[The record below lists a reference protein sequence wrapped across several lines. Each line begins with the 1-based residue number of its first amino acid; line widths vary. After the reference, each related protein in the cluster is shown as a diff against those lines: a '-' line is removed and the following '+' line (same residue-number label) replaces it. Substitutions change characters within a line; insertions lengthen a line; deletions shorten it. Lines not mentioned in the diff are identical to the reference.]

1 MPSLQSSIQSKNVT
15 QGLSQADAQHRLR
28 QYGKNEISRKQKANP
43 WLILFHQFSSPL
55 ILILIVAAVLSL
67 VMGYLPGQEP
77 HFADAILIMA
87 IVLLSG
93 LFGFFQDYRAEKT
106 IEALQKMTTP
116 KAHVMRDG
124 VEQEVPANEI
134 VPGDLLLVEAGDI
147 VAADGELIEGFQL
160 EVDESILTGESIAV
174 HKHMEEQVFM
184 NTHVTSGHAKVIVK
198 ETGMQTRIGR
208 IAGGLQDI
216 EQEKTSFQRE
226 LAGLSKK
233 LFLLTIVIS
242 VVIGV
247 VGYFKYGLYPSLM
260 LAISLAVAA
269 IPEGL
274 PAVVVLGLAI
284 GARVMVKKNALIRRL
299 SVAESIG
306 GINLICT
313 DKTGTL
319 TQNEMTVT
327 RLFYNGKEQ
336 EVAKLST
343 STGNATL
350 EQMLRCGWYCNNV
363 KQIQTEKED
372 LKFVGEQTEL
382 AIYKLAQTHFQGKK
396 EAKGKKLNEVP
407 FNSAR
412 KMMSVV
418 IEEENGTH
426 VYAKG
431 APEILI
437 QKCTRILVNG
447 KIQPLD
453 EDQKAT
459 ILGQNTAF
467 ASAALR
473 VIGFAFKP
481 TEHAFEGVEEGLIWI
496 GLEAMIDP
504 PRAEVKQAIQDC
516 HTAGI
521 RVIMITGDN
530 PVTARA
536 IADQISLSH
545 KGEVITGPMLEE
557 ISDEELKAKVESGTN
572 IFARTTP
579 FHKLRILEVLEED
592 YDIAM
597 TGDGVNDALAVKR
610 ASVGI
615 AMGIKGTEVTK
626 QVSDIILLDD
636 DFSTIRDA
644 IKQGR
649 TIFQNIRK
657 FIDYLLTCNIAEV
670 LVIFFATL
678 FFELDGPVLFA
689 VQILWI
695 NLLTDGLVALALG
708 ADPPAS
714 DTMLHPPRKLNEPLI
729 NRHLAGMIA
738 LVGIKLTILLLV
750 VFWITLPLGL
760 ETARTVLLTGFVLFE
775 FVRIGAI
782 RAGEKLGWLDNK
794 WLIAALITSFGMH
807 LLILYT
813 PLNTFF
819 KLVPLGWYEWG
830 ILAVGVV
837 VGYVLA
843 ILIGRGLRWKEK

>member
-1 MPSLQSSIQSKNVT
+1 MRLAQTTPSATKAMA
-15 QGLSQADAQHRLR
+15 GLSQAEAHHRLR
-28 QYGKNEISRKQKANP
+28 QYGKNEISRRQKANP
-43 WLILFHQFSSPL
+43 WLILLHQFTSPL
-55 ILILIVAAVLSL
+55 ILILIVAAILSL
-67 VMGYLPGQEP
+67 LMGYLPGQEP
-77 HFADAILIMA
+77 HVADSILIMA

-106 IEALQKMTTP
+106 IEALQEMTTP
-116 KAHVMRDG
+116 LAHVMRDG
-124 VEQEVPANEI
+124 MEKAVPANEI

-147 VAADGELIEGFQL
+147 VAADGEILEGFQL

-174 HKHMEEQVFM
+174 NKQPDEQVFM
-184 NTHVTSGHAKVIVK
+184 NTHVTSGHAKVWVK
-198 ETGMQTRIGR
+198 ETGMQTRIGQ

-233 LFLLTIVIS
+233 LFLLTIGITL
-242 VVIGV
+242 VVFV

-260 LAISLAVAA
+260 TAISLAVAA

-284 GARVMVKKNALIRRL
+284 GARLMVKKNALIRRL

-306 GINLICT
+306 GINLVCT

-327 RLFYNGKEQ
+327 RLYYDGREE
-336 EVAKLST
+336 EVAQLAAEKE
-343 STGNATL
+343 NPTL
-350 EQMLRCGWYCNNV
+350 EQLLRCGWYCHNV
-363 KQIQTEKED
+363 KQIQQAEKVR
-372 LKFVGEQTEL
+372 FIGEQTEL
-382 AIYKLAQTHFQGKK
+382 AIVKLSHAHFQAKHK
-396 EAKGKKLNEVP
+396 AKGEKMNEVP
-407 FNSAR
+407 FNSER

-418 IEEENGTH
+418 IKEKAGIH
-426 VYAKG
+426 VFAKG
-431 APEILI
+431 APEVLIKKCNRILI
-437 QKCTRILVNG
+437 NG
-447 KIQPLD
+447 EVKPLHL
-453 EDQKAT
+453 DQKVT
-459 ILGQNTAF
+459 ILEQNTAF

-473 VIGFAFKP
+473 VMGFAFKP
-481 TEHAFEGVEEGLIWI
+481 TEDAFQAVEKDLIWI
-496 GLEAMIDP
+496 GLQAMIDP
-504 PRAEVKQAIQDC
+504 PRPEVREAIEDC
-516 HTAGI
+516 NTAGI

-530 PVTARA
+530 PVTADA
-536 IADQISLSH
+536 IAAQIGLNH
-545 KGEVITGPMLEE
+545 QGEVITGPMLEE
-557 ISDEELKAKVESGTN
+557 ISDEELKAKVASGTN

-615 AMGIKGTEVTK
+615 AMGLKGTEVTK
-626 QVSDIILLDD
+626 QVSDIILMDD
-636 DFSTIRDA
+636 NFSTIRDA
-644 IKQGR
+644 IRQGR

-708 ADPPAS
+708 ADPPAN
-714 DTMLHPPRKLNEPLI
+714 DTMLHPPRKLDEPLI
-729 NRHLAGMIA
+729 NRHLAGLIG
-738 LVGIKLTILLLV
+738 LVGVKLMVLLLA

-760 ETARTVLLTGFVLFE
+760 DIARTVLLTGFVLFE

-794 WLIAALITSFGMH
+794 WLIAALFTSFGMH
-807 LLILYT
+807 LVILYT

-830 ILAVGVV
+830 ILAAGVAI
-837 VGYVLA
+837 GYVLA
-843 ILIGRGLRWKEK
+843 VLIGRGLRLAKV

>member
-1 MPSLQSSIQSKNVT
+1 MPSLQSTVLEKNVNK
-15 QGLSQADAQHRLR
+15 GLSHADAQHRLR
-28 QYGKNEISRKQKANP
+28 QYGKNEISRRKKANP
-43 WLILFHQFSSPL
+43 WLILFHQFTSPL

-77 HFADAILIMA
+77 HFADSILIMA

-106 IEALQKMTTP
+106 IEALQEMTTP
-116 KAHVMRDG
+116 QAHVIRDG
-124 VEQEVPANEI
+124 IEQEVPANEI

-147 VAADGELIEGFQL
+147 VAADGEILEGFQL

-174 HKHMEEQVFM
+174 HKNTEDEVYM
-184 NTHVTSGHAKVIVK
+184 NTPVTSGHAKVLVK
-198 ETGMQTRIGR
+198 QTGMQTRIGQ

-233 LFLLTIVIS
+233 LFLLTIGITLVIF
-242 VVIGV
+242 I

-260 LAISLAVAA
+260 TAISLAVAA

-284 GARVMVKKNALIRRL
+284 GARLMVKKSALIRRL

-306 GINLICT
+306 GINLVCT

-327 RLFYNGKEQ
+327 RLYYNGGEQ
-336 EVAKLST
+336 EVANLT
-343 STGNATL
+343 PQNGNGTL
-350 EQMLRCGWYCNNV
+350 EQLLRCGWYCNNV
-363 KQIQTEKED
+363 KQIQKGKEE

-382 AIYKLAQTHFQGKK
+382 AIYKLANRHFQGQVK
-396 EAKGKKLNEVP
+396 AKGEKVNEVP
-407 FNSAR
+407 FNSDR

-418 IEEENGTH
+418 IKEENGKH
-426 VYAKG
+426 VYSKG
-431 APEILI
+431 APEVLIEKCDRILI
-437 QKCTRILVNG
+437 NG
-447 KIQPLD
+447 QIKALQL
-453 EDQKAT
+453 EQKAA
-459 ILGQNTAF
+459 ILGQNTTF
-467 ASAALR
+467 ASGALR
-473 VIGFAFKP
+473 VIGFAYKP
-481 TEHAFEGVEEGLIWI
+481 IEDAFHAVEEKLIWI

-504 PRAEVKQAIQDC
+504 PRPEVKEAIQDC

-536 IADQISLSH
+536 IADQIGLSH
-545 KGEVITGPMLEE
+545 QGEVITGPMLEKL
-557 ISDEELKAKVESGTN
+557 SDDELKAKVESGTN

-626 QVSDIILLDD
+626 QVSDIILMDD
-636 DFSTIRDA
+636 NFSTIRDA
-644 IKQGR
+644 IRQGR

-708 ADPPAS
+708 ADPPAN
-714 DTMLHPPRKLNEPLI
+714 DTMLHPPRKLDEPLI
-729 NRHLAGMIA
+729 NRHLAWMIG
-738 LVGIKLTILLLV
+738 LVGVKLMVLLLLA
-750 VFWITLPLGL
+750 FWLALPLGL
-760 ETARTVLLTGFVLFE
+760 DTARTVLMTGFVLFE

-782 RAGEKLGWLDNK
+782 RASEKLGWLDNK
-794 WLIAALITSFGMH
+794 WLIAALVTSFSMH
-807 LLILYT
+807 LVILYT

-819 KLVPLGWYEWG
+819 KLVPLGAYEWG
-830 ILAVGVV
+830 ILAGGIVI
-837 VGYVLA
+837 GYVLA
-843 ILIGRGLRWKEK
+843 IVIGRGLRVMKV